1 MDHFG
6 IGAAIKGAVNIYFRS
21 TRRTGKTVSMIDSLK
36 DGDRVIFTD
45 AKEANRVNW
54 LFKEAGKNVV
64 CIVVNPK
71 ETERLLGRGTIQGR
85 TIFDHSWVEEFY
97 LSAIERCEKDID
109 YLQRELSG
117 SGEPH
122 RETRRKA
129 AKIARW
135 RF

>member
-21 TRRTGKTVSMIDSLK
+21 TRRTGKTISMINSLK
-36 DGDRVIFTD
+36 DGDRVIF
-45 AKEANRVNW
+45 ANSKEADRVKR
-54 LFKEAGKNVV
+54 LFKEAGKDVE
-64 CIVVNPK
+64 CITVNPR

-85 TIFDHSWVEEFY
+85 TIFDHTWVEEFY

-109 YLQRELSG
+109 YLQCELSG

-122 RETRRKA
+122 RETQRKMDEM
-129 AKIARW
+129 AKWI
-135 RF
+135 F